1 MRLLSLFIIFF
12 ISFALQSC
20 FVTRTTVGDGPVGRR
35 GKTDVYSKA
44 RRFYI
49 FGGLVPLG
57 LGQPAIPQSNNC
69 QIKTYFGGVDVFV
82 SFITAGIITS
92 RSTKILVYEQDNP
105 RRNGANNNSSTSNS
119 NNTNPNNNA
128 NSNPNNTANPLP
140 AEEPA
145 PAKEKKKLQLKNP
158 FKKSE

>member
-1 MRLLSLFIIFF
+1 
-12 ISFALQSC
+12 
-20 FVTRTTVGDGPVGRR
+20 VGRR

-49 FGGLVPLG
+49 LGGLVPLG
-57 LGQPAIPQSNNC
+57 LGQSAIPQNNNC
-69 QIKTYFGGVDVFV
+69 QVKTYFGGVDVFV
-82 SFITAGIITS
+82 SFITFGIITS
-92 RSTKILVYEQDNP
+92 RSTKILVYEHENP
-105 RRNGANNNSSTSNS
+105 RRNTPSNNSNPSTNP
-119 NNTNPNNNA
+119 NNTNTNPNSA
-128 NSNPNNTANPLP
+128 PNNNANPLP